1 MEVAINKPNI
11 VKLMREIRNQFSLD
25 IMDMSFEEQKT
36 YIKKMLKE
44 QKEKR
49 KNKLSKS
56 NNEE

>member
-11 VKLMREIRNQFSLD
+11 VKLMREIRNQISLD